1 MDQIRMLKRF
11 LTDCQKESGFA
22 PETGENGLDAE
33 NDEKPMEIGED
44 GSEAENNEE
53 SMEIRE
59 DGSDAE
65 NDEEPIEIGEDGS
78 DAENDEEPM
87 NAFVSTNSSDAENDE
102 EPMSADSLK
111 NILRTPIMDII
122 FGDFNINYF
131 DEFVKRN
138 RGNTMDYVSM
148 TLQTSPNTSCEALL
162 YSPQN
167 RTLFAESQT
176 RRTPFKLR
184 DFTCTDDQKMVAND
198 MTFVGVPH
206 QSEYSSQQAE
216 VPSQF
221 SKESVKVLEVLNT
234 IKEWDSV
241 VVRGKITQINET
253 TNVGSKGLKLSQA
266 VITDATASIQLENS
280 ARCMLDNRQVSA
292 MWHDAC

>member
-1 MDQIRMLKRF
+1 MSSSTSSTSSAKKWQSKR
-11 LTDCQKESGFA
+11 KSE
-22 PETGENGLDAE
+22 
-33 NDEKPMEIGED
+33 EI
-44 GSEAENNEE
+44 
-53 SMEIRE
+53 I
-59 DGSDAE
+59 
-65 NDEEPIEIGEDGS
+65 IGYVHNLAS
-78 DAENDEEPM
+78 
-87 NAFVSTNSSDAENDE
+87 
-102 EPMSADSLK
+102 
-111 NILRTPIMDII
+111 
-122 FGDFNINYF
+122 
-131 DEFVKRN
+131 VKRN

-148 TLQTSPNTSCEALL
+148 TLQTSPNTSCEARL

-292 MWHDAC
+292 MWHDACWQMQKRTNNEGNLRAHPFHRYCSLF